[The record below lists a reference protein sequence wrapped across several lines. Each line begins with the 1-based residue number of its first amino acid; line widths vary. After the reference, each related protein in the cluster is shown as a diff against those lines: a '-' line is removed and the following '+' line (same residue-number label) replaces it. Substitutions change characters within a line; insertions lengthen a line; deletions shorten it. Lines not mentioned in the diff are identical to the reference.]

1 MDANQMSID
10 RWIDKEDVIHISS
23 GILLSHKNEIMPF
36 AAIWMDLELIILSA
50 VRKREKQISY
60 HSYVES
66 KKVIEMNLF
75 TKQK

>member
-1 MDANQMSID
+1 M
-10 RWIDKEDVIHISS
+10 IHIYS

-50 VRKREKQISY
+50 VRKREKQIY